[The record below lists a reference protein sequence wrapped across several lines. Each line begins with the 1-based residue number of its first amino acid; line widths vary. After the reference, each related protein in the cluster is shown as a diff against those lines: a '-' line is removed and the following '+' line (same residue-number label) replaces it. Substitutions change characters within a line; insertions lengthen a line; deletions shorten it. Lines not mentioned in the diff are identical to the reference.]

1 MGRQRVREVGNA
13 GCPVTRVFI
22 SYASAERQL
31 AERLVNG
38 LERLDLPCWIA
49 PRDIPLGMDFQKSL
63 YDAIAGCDL
72 MLLLVSSGSN
82 KSPDVA
88 RELAIARGQ
97 DKPVVPVRMQDVKL
111 EAALA
116 YQVSNAQWID
126 LFRDFDANLT
136 LLSRQIAKRL
146 QLSEEVAA
154 KQARL
159 RRRRRLTQWATGAVV
174 ASVLALGAF
183 WLPRLPIGPH
193 AAAEPTRDAAV
204 AQAAFVAPPP
214 VSQPPV
220 APSSAAPSSV
230 APSSVAPSP
239 STRAAAVAA
248 AAAIDPLHRFVGDY
262 YSEMSEPNDAVIGY
276 LGSVVAQP
284 VRFYGK
290 TIDRR
295 RLLDDQQAYLRR
307 WPERR
312 FVVRP
317 TSVQTNCDASGG
329 SCSISG
335 VLDYDVRDPATD
347 QAHWGTERFEMQVL
361 RFGGGA
367 LQLTGIS
374 GSAVERHSGSA
385 AARPEFAP

>member
-1 MGRQRVREVGNA
+1 M
-13 GCPVTRVFI
+13 TRVFI
-22 SYASAERQL
+22 SHASAERQL

-63 YDAIAGCDL
+63 YDAITGCDL

-126 LFRDFDANLT
+126 LFRDFDANLA

-159 RRRRRLTQWATGAVV
+159 RRRRRMAQWATGAVI
-174 ASVLALGAF
+174 ATVLALGAF
-183 WLPRLPIGPH
+183 WLPRLLIQPH
-193 AAAEPTRDAAV
+193 AAVNPARDAAT
-204 AQAAFVAPPP
+204 ARAAFVAPPP
-214 VSQPPV
+214 VSL
-220 APSSAAPSSV
+220 SSV
-230 APSSVAPSP
+230 SPAPAPEP
-239 STRAAAVAA
+239 STRAAAVATVPT
-248 AAAIDPLHRFVGDY
+248 IDPLHRFVGDY
-262 YSEMSEPNDAVIGY
+262 YSKMSEPDDAVIGY
-276 LGSVVAQP
+276 LGSIVAQP

-317 TSVQTNCDASGG
+317 ASVQTNCDASGG
-329 SCSISG
+329 SCSVSG

-347 QAHWGTERFEMQVL
+347 QAHWGTERFELQVL

-385 AARPEFAP
+385 AARPQLAP

>member
-1 MGRQRVREVGNA
+1 M
-13 GCPVTRVFI
+13 TRVFI
-22 SYASAERQL
+22 SHASTERQL

-49 PRDIPLGMDFQKSL
+49 PRDIPLGMDFQKAL

-97 DKPVVPVRMQDVKL
+97 DKPVVPVRMQNVKL

-126 LFRDFDANLT
+126 LFRDFDANLA
-136 LLSRQIAKRL
+136 LLSREIAKRL

-159 RRRRRLTQWATGAVV
+159 RRRRRMAQWATGVAV
-174 ASVLALGAF
+174 APVLVLAF
-183 WLPRLPIGPH
+183 WLPRLLIQPH
-193 AAAEPTRDAAV
+193 AAVAPAGGAA
-204 AQAAFVAPPP
+204 AQAAFIAPPP
-214 VSQPPV
+214 ATPLSVTPPLVTTAPVSVTQLATAM
-220 APSSAAPSSV
+220 AP
-230 APSSVAPSP
+230 
-239 STRAAAVAA
+239 
-248 AAAIDPLHRFVGDY
+248 AIDPLHRFVDDY
-262 YSEMSEPNDAVIGY
+262 YRKMSEPDNAVIGY

-284 VRFYGK
+284 VHFYGK

-312 FVVRP
+312 FVVRAD
-317 TSVQTNCDASGG
+317 SVQTNCDASGG
-329 SCSISG
+329 SCSVNG
-335 VLDYDVRDPATD
+335 VLDYDVRDPVGN
-347 QAHWGTERFEMQVL
+347 QAHWGTERFELQLL
-361 RFGGGA
+361 RFASGA

-385 AARPEFAP
+385 AARPELAP